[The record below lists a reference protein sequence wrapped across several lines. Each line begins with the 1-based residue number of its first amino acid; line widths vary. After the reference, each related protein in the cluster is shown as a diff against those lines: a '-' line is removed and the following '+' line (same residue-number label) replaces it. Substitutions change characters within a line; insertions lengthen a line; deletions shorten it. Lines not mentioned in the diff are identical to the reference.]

1 MKSTTNS
8 IKNPIQKLNISLLIA
23 QEKISAQE
31 KLLLEQAAIL
41 FKRDQEIS
49 ALEFRIA
56 KLLAEKYGRRTE
68 TFPHP
73 QQNDLFDEAIISRE
87 EISIVE
93 ALEQEIQV
101 ASFTRK
107 KSGRKPLPDFFP
119 REEIIY
125 DLSENE
131 KQCSCGCALT
141 EIGSDKSEQ
150 LDIIPA
156 VFKVLVHVRK
166 KYACKACEENVQI
179 AALPVMPIPKSIA
192 APSLLAHVLVC
203 KYADHLPLY
212 RQENILQR
220 SGVDIARST
229 MSHWV
234 IKCAALLKP
243 LVTLMRIKINQH
255 DVAYADETTLQVL
268 KEKDRTAES
277 KSYMWYFA
285 GGPIEK
291 RCIVYEYHPT
301 RAAKI
306 AQVFFENYQGYL
318 HCDGYAG
325 YEALFLNEKII
336 GVGCWAHA
344 RRKFA
349 AIVKAN
355 KKNPGF
361 AQEALNIMQKV
372 YHLEKIAKEAAY
384 NLEQIQVMRDTRAK
398 PILEDLKAR
407 LELKISLASPGSP
420 ISDAMK
426 YTLKQWPKLMNYLK
440 DPRLEIDNNASERAI
455 KHFAVGR
462 KNWLFSDSIDGAH
475 AGAIIYSLLETCRAH
490 KVEPF
495 TYFKAVLNKLP
506 TIDNTPEALEALLPF
521 NLISSLDSVPAV

>member
-1 MKSTTNS
+1 MKSTDNDLE
-8 IKNPIQKLNISLLIA
+8 KHLLIA
-23 QEKISAQE
+23 HNKIN
-31 KLLLEQAAIL
+31 EQAIAL
-41 FKRDQEIS
+41 FEKEKSLVEKTQTEHRLLTKIE
-49 ALEFRIA
+49 ALELRVA
-56 KLLAEKYGRRTE
+56 ELLAMHYGRRTE
-68 TFPHP
+68 AFPHP
-73 QQNDLFDEAIISRE
+73 QQNDLFDEAAISLE
-87 EISIVE
+87 EIPVIE
-93 ALEQEIQV
+93 AIEQEIQV
-101 ASFTRK
+101 AAFTRK
-107 KSGRKPLPDFFP
+107 KSGRKPLPAFLP
-119 REEIIY
+119 RIEIIY
-125 DLSENE
+125 DLPENE
-131 KQCSCGCALT
+131 KQCGCGCALT

-166 KYACKACEENVQI
+166 KYACRACEENVKI
-179 AALPVMPIPKSIA
+179 AALPIAPIPKSIA
-192 APSLLAHVLVC
+192 SASVLAHVLVC

-220 SGVDIARST
+220 SGIAIARST
-229 MSHWV
+229 LSHWV
-234 IKCAALLKP
+234 IQCAELLKP
-243 LVTLMRIKINQH
+243 LVTLMRSKINQY

-268 KEKDRTAES
+268 KEKERAAES

-301 RAAKI
+301 RGAKV
-306 AQVFFENYQGYL
+306 ANDFFEAYHGYL

-325 YEALFLNEKII
+325 YEALFLNKKVI

-361 AQEALNIMQKV
+361 AQEVLNILAKV
-372 YHLEKIAKEAAY
+372 YHLEKLAKDANY
-384 NLEQIQVMRDTRAK
+384 DFEQIHIMRDTRAK
-398 PILEDLKAR
+398 PILEDLKKR

-495 TYFKAVLNKLP
+495 AYFKAVLNALP
-506 TIDNTPEALEALLPF
+506 TIDNTPEALEVLLPF
-521 NLISSLDSVPAV
+521 NFTSTLNSVSTL